1 MTRSEALAW
10 FEARVQVPRGTGS
23 VEGEDRKAYGL
34 AIEALAQ
41 PKFVSVQSGDIAVL
55 EVGRQIST
63 ELAEKIRDSWRELTG
78 SRAVVVDGGLRLA
91 GVVKTTGPSY
101 EVPAEPL
108 KVGP

>member
-1 MTRSEALAW
+1 MTRAEALAW
-10 FEARVQVPRGTGS
+10 FEARVQVPRGPGS
-23 VEGEDRKAYGL
+23 VEGEDRQAYGL

-41 PKFVSVQSGDIAVL
+41 PKFVSGQVA
-55 EVGRQIST
+55 T
-63 ELAEKIRDSWRELTG
+63 ELAEKIRDSWLELIG
-78 SRAVVVDGGLRLA
+78 SRAVVVDGGRLA